1 MTIDP
6 EKFEPQGKPTV
17 EQVRTVW
24 DSMTAPSVRKVAEL
38 LERRGF
44 TISFR
49 TVARWKKN
57 NWMADPQSG
66 GGVKTISEN
75 QHVPGA
81 IRQGIRSELDKI
93 DPATV
98 HEANQTAAAGG
109 LVEVIAG
116 GGLKDDDITRIAK
129 RITELSSETR
139 ASLLEKQETARIVMN
154 IVLMEEATRRAHVM
168 TLIPKDT
175 SAFVESFTDASK
187 ALPPMAPI
195 EPVEPAR
202 NGDNARLIE
211 GTATELSPL
220 SQAIRSVREKA
231 LA

>member
-49 TVARWKKN
+49 TVARWRTN
-57 NWMADPQSG
+57 GWMAGPNG
-66 GGVKTISEN
+66 GGCKTIAED
-75 QHVPGA
+75 QHTPAPVKQH
-81 IRQGIRSELDKI
+81 IRAELGKL

-109 LVEVIAG
+109 LVEAIAG
-116 GGLKDDDITRIAK
+116 GGLTDPDIARIAA
-129 RITELSSETR
+129 RITALSGETR

-211 GTATELSPL
+211 GTATEMSPL
-220 SQAIRSVREKA
+220 SQAIRAVREKA

>member
-6 EKFEPQGKPTV
+6 QKFDPQGKPTV
-17 EQVRTVW
+17 SQVRTVW
-24 DSMTAPSVRKVAEL
+24 EEMTAPSVRKVAEL

-57 NWMADPQSG
+57 NWVDGPDG
-66 GGVKTISEN
+66 RGRKTVSEN

-81 IRQGIRSELDKI
+81 IRQNLRAELGKLDA
-93 DPATV
+93 DTV
-98 HEANQTAAAGG
+98 DEANRTAAAGG
-109 LVEVIAG
+109 LVDAIAG
-116 GGLKDDDITRIAK
+116 GGLKEDDITRIAN
-129 RITELSSETR
+129 RITALSTETK
-139 ASLLEKQETARIVMN
+139 AALLEKQETARLVMN
-154 IVLMEEATRRAHVM
+154 IVLMEEAARRAHVM

-187 ALPPMAPI
+187 SLAPMAPI

-202 NGDNARLIE
+202 NGDNAKLIE
-211 GTATELSPL
+211 GTTVELSPL
-220 SQAIRSVREKA
+220 SQAIRRVREQVSA
-231 LA
+231 

>member
-1 MTIDP
+1 MS
-6 EKFEPQGKPTV
+6 EQVKFEHLGRPTV
-17 EQVRTVW
+17 EQVERVW
-24 DSMTAPSVRKVAEL
+24 NDHPAPSARKVCEML
-38 LERRGF
+38 NQRGF
-44 TISFR
+44 KISWR
-49 TVARWKKN
+49 SVLRWKN
-57 NWMADPQSG
+57 NGWASAPDG
-66 GGVKTISEN
+66 GGVKTIAED
-75 QHVPGA
+75 QHTPAPVKQH
-81 IRQGIRSELDKI
+81 IRAELGKL

-109 LVEVIAG
+109 LVEAIAG

-129 RITELSSETR
+129 RITELSGETR
-139 ASLLEKQETARIVMN
+139 AALLEKQETARIVMN

-211 GTATELSPL
+211 GTATEMSPL
-220 SQAIRSVREKA
+220 SQAIRAVREKA